1 MHELSIVM
9 SIVDIAE
16 EQLKKEQ
23 AHHVDQI
30 ELDIGT
36 MAGIEFEAL
45 DFAWD
50 AVVRDTVLSD
60 AERQINRIEAKARC
74 LECSC
79 EFQVTEPFQQCPA
92 CEGYLNEFIQGKE
105 LRVKSLVLS

>member
-9 SIVDIAE
+9 GIVEIAE
-16 EQLKKEQ
+16 EQMKKEN
-23 AHHVDQI
+23 AHRIEQI

-50 AVVRDTVLSD
+50 AGVRNTVLSD
-60 AERQINRIEAKARC
+60 AERHINRIEAKARC
-74 LECSC
+74 LDCGTEYI
-79 EFQVTEPFQQCPA
+79 VHEPFQQCPA
-92 CEGYLNEFIQGKE
+92 CDGYMNEFMQGKE
-105 LRVKSLVLS
+105 LRVKSLVVS

>member
-9 SIVDIAE
+9 GIVEIAE
-16 EQLKKEQ
+16 EQMKKEN
-23 AHHVDQI
+23 AHRIEQI

-50 AVVRDTVLSD
+50 AGVRNTVLSG
-60 AERQINRIEAKARC
+60 AERHINRIEAKARC
-74 LECSC
+74 LDCGC
-79 EFQVTEPFQQCPA
+79 EYVVREPFQQCPA
-92 CEGYLNEFIQGKE
+92 CDGYMNEFMQGKE
-105 LRVKSLVLS
+105 LRVKSLVVS